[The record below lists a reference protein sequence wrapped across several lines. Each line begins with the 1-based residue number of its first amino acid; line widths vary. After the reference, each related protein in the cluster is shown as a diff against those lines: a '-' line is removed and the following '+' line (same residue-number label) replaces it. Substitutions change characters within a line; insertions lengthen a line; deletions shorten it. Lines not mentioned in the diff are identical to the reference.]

1 LGRVVDTRELVVPRT
16 PFTVAYR
23 VTEQIVEVVGVV
35 HQARQWPESF
45 E

>member
-1 LGRVVDTRELVVPRT
+1 MVPRT

-23 VTEQIVEVVGVV
+23 VTEQTVEVVGVV
-35 HQARQWPESF
+35 HQARQWPENF